1 MNSPLNKPSQA
12 IENDLDQ
19 LAHDTA
25 TLLAATADM
34 ADERIGDARRRLS
47 SMLGRGREL
56 CDRVRDKAFQGTKA
70 ADCAMHRNL
79 YQSIAIGVG
88 AGVVLGILLATR
100 KRCVCVHE

>member
-1 MNSPLNKPSQA
+1 MNHLLNKPSQA
-12 IENDLDQ
+12 IENDLEQ
-19 LAHDTA
+19 LTHDTA

-34 ADERIGDARRRLS
+34 AGEQIGDARRRLA

-56 CDRVRDKAFQGTKA
+56 CDRVRDKAFQSTKA

-88 AGVVLGILLATR
+88 TGVVLGFLLATR
-100 KRCVCVHE
+100 NRCVCVHE